1 MNEQSKT
8 SPTSGV
14 SSGAVN
20 LGVSVYLTPNQ
31 AALVSRYIEG
41 IYRVSLSSNTAEFQ
55 QWCVSALKPL
65 VAFECCNWQLT
76 QAFAE
81 RSSQS
86 LVSHNQQ
93 AFCVLIEQQAE
104 SSGLLHSIEIVRNNR
119 DRPFDRSERGLI
131 ELMTMH
137 WAEAY
142 RLNILAQYSPGE
154 KWRQTPYAICN
165 QQGDI
170 IAAQTQFRQLLKQTL
185 HWSEPRLPAKL
196 GSSDAVRVVKP
207 LVFESVPRGDVL
219 LVHAIDL
226 GRAFEGLTAK
236 ELEVCFYL
244 REAVANDALASL
256 LSVSIKTLEK
266 HLGSIYQKLKV
277 SGRSELIARLNNI

>member
-1 MNEQSKT
+1 MNEQAKT
-8 SPTSGV
+8 LSASGV
-14 SSGAVN
+14 SSGTVD
-20 LGVSVYLTPNQ
+20 LGVAVYLTPSQ
-31 AALVSRYIEG
+31 ATLVSRYIEG
-41 IYRVSLSSNTAEFQ
+41 IYRVSLSSDTVEFQ
-55 QWCVSALKPL
+55 QWCISELKPL

-76 QAFAE
+76 RAFTAC
-81 RSSQS
+81 SSQG

-93 AFCVLIEQQAE
+93 ALNVLVEQQAE
-104 SSGLLHSIEIVRNNR
+104 SSGLVHSIEIVRNKH
-119 DRPFDRSERGLI
+119 DRPFDRSERSLI

-196 GSSDAVRVVKP
+196 DGSDAVSVMKP

-226 GRAFEGLTAK
+226 GRAFEVLTAK
-236 ELEVCFYL
+236 ELEVCFHL
-244 REAVANDALASL
+244 REAVANDALAAL
-256 LSVSIKTLEK
+256 LGVSIKTLEK